1 MIYKE
6 LKTLIQK
13 HSKLYYDDYAPEITD
28 AEFDQLYDKLEAME
42 SAQGWRDHDSP
53 TFRVGGKAG
62 KVTHPYPLY
71 SLRKVYDIGK
81 LMSLWMLD
89 FLKLMVLILV

>member
-42 SAQGWRDHDSP
+42 SAQGWRDH
-53 TFRVGGKAG
+53 GC
-62 KVTHPYPLY
+62 
-71 SLRKVYDIGK
+71 
-81 LMSLWMLD
+81 
-89 FLKLMVLILV
+89 

>member
-6 LKTLIQK
+6 LKTLIQE

-28 AEFDQLYDKLEAME
+28 AEFDQLYDNLEAME

-62 KVTHPYPLY
+62 K
-71 SLRKVYDIGK
+71 
-81 LMSLWMLD
+81 
-89 FLKLMVLILV
+89 